1 VNKWKCKSRKLSFG
15 KISGFKI
22 YEDKK
27 LLTFNDFLRLLVE
40 SKEFRA
46 FFNELLSSSK
56 YSAYRWETPSV
67 SQNSLNKDFSF
78 VLVNSPGLIRKIDRI
93 SFQEHFTKSDSI
105 VVSPNL
111 SGDATMI
118 IPTPGTDG
126 MEYGHLADFVRKAP
140 QQIIHQFWKK
150 VGEEM
155 LLGLQKRK
163 CWLSTAGAGVSW
175 LHLRIDSKP
184 KYYTYA
190 PFRNS

>member
-1 VNKWKCKSRKLSFG
+1 MSKWKCKSKKLSFG
-15 KISGFKI
+15 KITGYKI

-27 LLTFNDFLRLLVE
+27 LLTFNDFLKLIVE
-40 SKEFRA
+40 SEDFRI

-67 SQNSLNKDFSF
+67 SQNSLNKNFSF
-78 VLVNSPGLIRKIDRI
+78 VLVNSPGLIREIDRI
-93 SFQEHFTKSDSI
+93 SFQEHFTSEDSI

-111 SGDATMI
+111 SGDAIMI
-118 IPTPGTDG
+118 IPTPGANG
-126 MEYGHLADFVRKAP
+126 IEYGHLAEFVRKAP
-140 QQIIHQFWKK
+140 VQVIHQFWKK
-150 VGEEM
+150 AGEEM
-155 LLGLQKRK
+155 FLTLKKRK

-184 KYYTYA
+184 KYYTYR